1 MNNVQL
7 RENRKRCGFT
17 QEKLAERLGV
27 SKRTII
33 NYEHGEVIPST
44 KDKILKAVL
53 EPVVKERATIITD
66 KIFNVINALKAS
78 SKIRFYADVY
88 HVLDMDKGNFNAV
101 KNRNYDFT
109 VKQLL
114 KFINNY
120 KVNANYVFKN
130 SSIMFDTI

>member
-7 RENRKRCGFT
+7 RENRLRCGFT

-33 NYEHGEVIPST
+33 NYEQGEVIPST
-44 KDKILKAVL
+44 KDKILKAVFD
-53 EPVVKERATIITD
+53 PVVKERATMITD
-66 KIFNVINALKAS
+66 RIFNVINALKANG
-78 SKIRFYADVY
+78 KIRFYADVY
-88 HVLDMDKGNFNAV
+88 HVLEMDKGNFNAV

-114 KFINNY
+114 KFINSY

-130 SSIMFDTI
+130 SPNMFE